1 MDIVR
6 FIYGMI
12 DNNVPW
18 VVEVYTPN
26 RCNCPLIHFQEIT
39 VTDNVFNGAVFVTKN
54 YQAKTHTDH
63 DQSQWTVVIVLGA
76 DCGGY
81 FYSAAHEWAI
91 PLLPKSMFWFRSDV
105 PHGTTAENIT
115 KTNGIYSDRS

>member
-1 MDIVR
+1 MEVLQNELMDIVR

-26 RCNCPLIHFQEIT
+26 RCSCPLIHFQEIT

-76 DCGGY
+76 D
-81 FYSAAHEWAI
+81 
-91 PLLPKSMFWFRSDV
+91 
-105 PHGTTAENIT
+105 
-115 KTNGIYSDRS
+115 